1 MGYDRSLVE
10 IVKFHGDF
18 DNPDQMVLSESHY
31 MNRMRLE
38 SPMDFKLRSD
48 ILGRAVLFIGYS
60 FRDPN
65 VDYIFHLV
73 NQLFN
78 QLPDSGSGKRA
89 YIVLPDPSEFERI
102 LFHNRNIEVIPV
114 SSQDI
119 SANVADVLKQMAA

>member
-1 MGYDRSLVE
+1 
-10 IVKFHGDF
+10 
-18 DNPDQMVLSESHY
+18 
-31 MNRMRLE
+31 MRLE

-114 SSQDI
+114 SSHDI
-119 SANVADVLKQMAA
+119 SAHVADVLKQMAT